1 MIGVLYL
8 FAYFY
13 DPYIV
18 VAFKPLQSRSVR
30 GVQEVFAALFIIDM
44 LITPFTGIKK
54 EDPLAE
60 ESDDDDAGIYVKA
73 AKAKKASGKVRGET
87 RRGTAS

>member
-30 GVQEVFAALFIIDM
+30 GVQ
-44 LITPFTGIKK
+44 
-54 EDPLAE
+54 
-60 ESDDDDAGIYVKA
+60 
-73 AKAKKASGKVRGET
+73 
-87 RRGTAS
+87 

>member
-1 MIGVLYL
+1 
-8 FAYFY
+8 
-13 DPYIV
+13 
-18 VAFKPLQSRSVR
+18 
-30 GVQEVFAALFIIDM
+30 M

-73 AKAKKASGKVRGET
+73 AKAKKASGKVRSET